1 MKDLLKKFENK
12 EPVIVFNWK
21 MPKQKLKAGLLST
34 LFVVV
39 LPEVERMRKDWT
51 SMKFSWQNNGGE
63 IRFLASYWRCKI
75 RN

>member
-12 EPVIVFNWK
+12 EPVIVFG

-39 LPEVERMRKDWT
+39 LPEVEP
-51 SMKFSWQNNGGE
+51 G
-63 IRFLASYWRCKI
+63 
-75 RN
+75 

>member
-21 MPKQKLKAGLLST
+21 DAKQKLKAGLLST

-39 LPEVERMRKDWT
+39 LPEVEP
-51 SMKFSWQNNGGE
+51 G
-63 IRFLASYWRCKI
+63 
-75 RN
+75 